1 MKNQEIIITKNLDK
15 YHLSEETK
23 FTAWVIDYLTNKI
36 TIIRK
41 NEEDREVR
49 CYIDMNDV
57 IFC

>member
-15 YHLSEETK
+15 YHLDKETK

-49 CYIDMNDV
+49 CYVDMSDV